1 MLMLDEN
8 EELVSWLCMLI
19 VTLEFTNR
27 HWLLKCDVLLLFLWL
42 NLLFDVVDERYI
54 LVVGGGKYISI
65 FALAAMQTDRTCRF

>member
-1 MLMLDEN
+1 
-8 EELVSWLCMLI
+8 MLI

-65 FALAAMQTDRTCRF
+65 FALAAMQTD